1 MGWTVYK
8 VYTDPGYSGA
18 SLDRPALQS
27 LIKAS
32 QRHSFQKVVV
42 YKLDRLSRSQR
53 DTLTLLEEVFNAN
66 GVDFVSMNEN
76 FDTSTPFGRA
86 TIGILSV
93 FAQLEREQIKERM
106 KMGRAA
112 RAKSGKWMGSHF
124 VPIGYDKSGDSLVVN
139 EYEAMQVRKIFQM
152 FTSGASIKSICKWLI
167 DSGYSHKHGH
177 WNDKAIRRVLLSKT
191 YLGYV
196 LFDGEWYPSDH
207 EPLITEEMYE
217 KAQDLLHER
226 AERYALNIRPGKAS
240 SYLAGLLIC
249 KRCGGKYHRINGK
262 YQSYYYC
269 DSRSK
274 RSPHLIRDPSCKNKN
289 WRMDILDQMIFDQI
303 RQLSLDPDYVPEQE
317 QVKDNSGILTQEIS
331 HIDRQISRLLDL
343 YGLDQLPMDQLQQ
356 KISDLS
362 ARKSQL
368 EKQLQAP
375 VVKMDKSSAIDLAKG
390 FDQILDHGSFEEIRA
405 VLFALID
412 KIYIDGEDIEIHWR
426 F

>member
-18 SLDRPALQS
+18 SLNRPALQS
-27 LIKAS
+27 LINAS

-53 DTLTLLEEVFNAN
+53 DTLTLLEEVFNTN

-124 VPIGYDKSGDSLVVN
+124 VPIGYDKCGDGLVVN

-196 LFDGEWYPSDH
+196 LFDGEWYQSDH
-207 EPLITEEMYE
+207 DPIISEEIYK
-217 KAQDLLHER
+217 KAQDLLQER
-226 AERYALNIRPGKAS
+226 AERYATNLRPGKAT

-249 KRCGGKYHRINGK
+249 KRCGAKYHRINGK

-274 RSPHLIRDPSCKNKN
+274 RSPHLIRDPNCKNKN
-289 WRMDILDQMIFDQI
+289 WRMDVLDEMIFDQI

-317 QVKDNSGILTQEIS
+317 QVKDNSGILTQEIF
-331 HIDRQISRLLDL
+331 HIDRQISRFLDL

-356 KISDLS
+356 KIAELS
-362 ARKSQL
+362 ARKNQL
-368 EKQLQAP
+368 EKQLKVP
-375 VVKMDKSSAIDLAKG
+375 VKRVDRRDIVDLAKA
-390 FDQILDHGSFEEIRA
+390 LSSGSFEEIRE
-405 VLFALID
+405 VLFELID
-412 KIYIDGEDIEIHWR
+412 KIYLDGDDVEIHWK